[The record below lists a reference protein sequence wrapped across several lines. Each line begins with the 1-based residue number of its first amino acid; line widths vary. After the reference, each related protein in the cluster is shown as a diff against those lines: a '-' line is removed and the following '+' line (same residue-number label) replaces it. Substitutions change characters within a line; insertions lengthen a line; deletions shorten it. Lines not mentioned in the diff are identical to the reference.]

1 VRGMSAKSPMANV
14 GHPGTIDGPD
24 VDAAVTIRVEHE
36 CPRETQQNATGSG
49 VLAAN
54 RCDLCRV
61 TYRE

>member
-1 VRGMSAKSPMANV
+1 MANV